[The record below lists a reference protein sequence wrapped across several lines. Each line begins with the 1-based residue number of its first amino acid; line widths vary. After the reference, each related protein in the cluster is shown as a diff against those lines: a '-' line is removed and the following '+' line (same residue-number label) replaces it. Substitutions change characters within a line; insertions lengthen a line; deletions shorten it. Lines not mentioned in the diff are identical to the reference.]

1 MYVVYTLEKI
11 SESSYKVSGLKSYK
25 SLKFMPASRNDWFP
39 TSIWHFTIANHHTLN
54 ETLLQEIHEE
64 QQRDRQGEK
73 WSNVMGWHSVND
85 LHKRDRFA
93 EFTNIIN
100 VNVLEVANFLQWDL
114 QKFSVN
120 ITTCWAI
127 VNGKLASNSLH
138 NHPNSILSG
147 VQYLKAPENCGGI
160 FFNDPRPASQIIIPP
175 VTEFNLWTHPK
186 ISYKPNEGTM
196 LLFPSWLLHGVDM
209 NMSEEVRIAI
219 SFNIGMSPLKS

>member
-39 TSIWHFTIANHHTLN
+39 TSIWHFTIANHQTLN

-100 VNVLEVANFLQWDL
+100 VNVLEVANFLQ
-114 QKFSVN
+114 
-120 ITTCWAI
+120 
-127 VNGKLASNSLH
+127 
-138 NHPNSILSG
+138 
-147 VQYLKAPENCGGI
+147 
-160 FFNDPRPASQIIIPP
+160 
-175 VTEFNLWTHPK
+175 
-186 ISYKPNEGTM
+186 
-196 LLFPSWLLHGVDM
+196 
-209 NMSEEVRIAI
+209 
-219 SFNIGMSPLKS
+219 

>member
-1 MYVVYTLEKI
+1 MALSK
-11 SESSYKVSGLKSYK
+11 
-25 SLKFMPASRNDWFP
+25 NDWFP
-39 TSIWHFTIANHHTLN
+39 TPVWHYTVENFQQLN

-73 WSNVMGWHSVND
+73 WSNILGWHSVNN
-85 LHKRDRFA
+85 LHQRDRFA
-93 EFTNIIN
+93 EFVNIVN

-147 VQYLKAPENCGGI
+147 VYYLKTPENCGGI
-160 FFNDPRPASQIIIPP
+160 YFNDPRPASQMLVPP
-175 VTEFNLWTHPK
+175 VVDFNLWTFPK
-186 ISYKPNEGTM
+186 VSYKPHAGTM
-196 LLFPSWLLHGVDM
+196 LLFPSWLLHGVEM
-209 NMSEEVRIAI
+209 NMSEELRVCI
-219 SFNIGMSPLKS
+219 SFNIGMTPLK